1 MTISVLLAA
10 TATQYIG
17 TARIPGALSANGF
30 EVSLLAP
37 HGTLA
42 EKSRHVGRIEHLP
55 DSATP
60 RQWVHAFAAMVDA
73 VSPRVV
79 LSCDDTAQRL
89 LQAVALSPPDDMPAT
104 QRLRLADLVRTSLG
118 APEFYR
124 VSVDKTLL
132 PAAASELGVRVPP
145 YAVVSELDEL
155 EDFAAVHGFPIVLK
169 RAFGAAGEWVEIA
182 ADRQQL
188 ATAYTKFISAVTLE
202 LADVAP
208 RTLLAQA
215 HVAGMIRNQGVA
227 AWQGRMLA
235 GFVREK
241 MIAHPH
247 PMGPSTVNRYF
258 HSHETQDFA
267 ERLVRGFGMSGM
279 FGIEFIAD
287 HDSGVAYLLEIN
299 RRITPGS
306 PTGALVD
313 VDLCAALHAA
323 IEDAPNPSRRRLDD
337 GEEHV
342 IAHFPQEW
350 LRDPA
355 SRYLRRCRVDAPWD
369 DPALFK
375 AMAALRP
382 T

>member
-1 MTISVLLAA
+1 MTTSVLLVA

-17 TARIPGALSANGF
+17 TARIPGALAANGF

-37 HGTLA
+37 RGTLA
-42 EKSRHVGRIEHLP
+42 EKSRHVGKIEHLP
-55 DSATP
+55 DSTTP
-60 RQWVHAFAAMVDA
+60 RQWAQAFAAMVDA
-73 VSPRVV
+73 ISPRIV

-89 LQAVALSPPDDMPAT
+89 LQAVALSPPDDMPPT

-118 APEFYR
+118 APEHYR
-124 VSVDKTLL
+124 ASVDKTLL
-132 PAAASELGVRVPP
+132 PAAASALGVRVPP
-145 YAVVSELDEL
+145 YAVVAELEEL
-155 EDFAAVHGFPIVLK
+155 EDFAAAHGFPVVLK

-182 ADRQQL
+182 ADRGQL
-188 ATAYTKFISAVTLE
+188 AAAYTKFISAVTLE
-202 LADVAP
+202 LGDVA
-208 RTLLAQA
+208 RGTLLAQA
-215 HVAGMIRNQGVA
+215 HVAGMIRNQGVS
-227 AWQGRMLA
+227 AWQGQMLA

-258 HSHETQDFA
+258 HSQETHDFA

-287 HDSGVAYLLEIN
+287 RVTGAAYLLEIN

-306 PTGALVD
+306 ATGALVD
-313 VDLCAALHAA
+313 VDLCAALRAA
-323 IEDAPNPSRRRLDD
+323 IDDVPTQSRRRLDD

-355 SRYLRRCRVDAPWD
+355 SAYLRTCRVDAPWN
-369 DPALFK
+369 DPGLFR

-382 T
+382 V

>member
-17 TARIPGALSANGF
+17 TARIPGALAANGF

-37 HGTLA
+37 RGTLA
-42 EKSRHVGRIEHLP
+42 EKSRHVGKIEHLP

-60 RQWVHAFAAMVDA
+60 RQWVRAFAAMVDA
-73 VSPRVV
+73 TSPRIV
-79 LSCDDTAQRL
+79 LACDDTAQRL
-89 LQAVALSPPDDMPAT
+89 LQAVALSPPDDMAAT

-118 APEFYR
+118 APQHYR

-145 YAVVSELDEL
+145 YAIVTEL
-155 EDFAAVHGFPIVLK
+155 EELKDFAAVHGFPVVLK

-182 ADRQQL
+182 AHSQQL
-188 ATAYTKFISAVTLE
+188 TAAYTKLSAAVTLE
-202 LADVAP
+202 LGDAAP
-208 RTLLAQA
+208 RTLLVQA
-215 HVAGMIRNQGVA
+215 HVAGVIRNQGVA
-227 AWQGRMLA
+227 AWEGRMLA

-241 MIAHPH
+241 LVAHPH

-258 HSHETQDFA
+258 HSQETNDFA
-267 ERLVRGFGMSGM
+267 EKLVCGFGLTGV
-279 FGIEFIAD
+279 FGIEFIAERGTGIS
-287 HDSGVAYLLEIN
+287 HLLEIN

-313 VDLCAALHAA
+313 VDLCAALRAA
-323 IEDAPNPSRRRLDD
+323 IDDVPNPSRHRLDD

-342 IAHFPQEW
+342 IAQFPQEW

-355 SRYLRRCRVDAPWD
+355 STYLRTCRVDAPWD
-369 DPALFK
+369 DPRLFA
-375 AMAALRP
+375 AMAALRRS
-382 T
+382 